1 MKSYEQNPAAREYFR
16 QVRQGLVC
24 SPSVRRRAVEALEIG
39 VEEFLE
45 QNPHATFGQLCQ
57 QFGSPTEI
65 ADQALA
71 DLSPAELRRYVRRLH
86 TLKSILLL
94 FITALCCWGLFTLFL
109 PWVVEMVAD
118 STVIEMSEVF
128 DMSVS
133 TIVWLVLCVLFVVVE
148 IATVGLVSIW
158 FAAGALVALLV
169 SVVMD
174 SVLVQMAVFVAVSLL
189 TLLFT
194 RPLVSKY
201 VTPRQQPTNSEL
213 NVGKKAQVI
222 RTITP
227 NSPGRVRLEG
237 VDWAARSA
245 EPIAEGSWCIVT
257 AVESATLEVVPEH
270 TTVPV

>member
-1 MKSYEQNPAAREYFR
+1 M
-16 QVRQGLVC
+16 
-24 SPSVRRRAVEALEIG
+24 
-39 VEEFLE
+39 
-45 QNPHATFGQLCQ
+45 
-57 QFGSPTEI
+57 
-65 ADQALA
+65 
-71 DLSPAELRRYVRRLH
+71 
-86 TLKSILLL
+86 
-94 FITALCCWGLFTLFL
+94 
-109 PWVVEMVAD
+109 
-118 STVIEMSEVF
+118 
-128 DMSVS
+128 
-133 TIVWLVLCVLFVVVE
+133 
-148 IATVGLVSIW
+148 GLVSIW

-245 EPIAEGSWCIVT
+245 ETIAEGSWCIVT
-257 AVESATLEVVPEH
+257 ACGKRDSGGRARNTPLCRFKYPYKANLRRYRLCSVIS
-270 TTVPV
+270 

>member
-24 SPSVRRRAVEALEIG
+24 SPSVRRRAVEALEMG
-39 VEEFLE
+39 VEEFLD
-45 QNPHATFGQLCQ
+45 QHPDASFGQLCQ
-57 QFGSPTEI
+57 QFGSPAEI

-71 DLSPAELRRYVRRLH
+71 ALSPAELRRYARRLH

-109 PWVVEMVAD
+109 PWVMETAAE
-118 STVIEMSEVF
+118 STAIEMREVF
-128 DMSVS
+128 NVSVS
-133 TIVWLVLCVLFVVVE
+133 TIVWLILCILFVVVE
-148 IATVGLVSIW
+148 VATVGLVSIW

-169 SVVMD
+169 SSVVD
-174 SVLVQMAVFVAVSLL
+174 SVLVQLVVFVAVSLL
-189 TLLFT
+189 TLVFT

-213 NVGKKAQVI
+213 NVGKKARVI

-245 EPIAEGSWCIVT
+245 ETIAEGSWCIVT
-257 AVESATLEVVPEH
+257 AVDSATLEVVPEH
-270 TTVPV
+270 AAVPV